1 MDKLVENILSV
12 YGKANRQELEQGR
25 MWYKRAKRQCN
36 ALATEQGLPLRTV
49 VGVVAATSPNLAW
62 SRNVHTARQVVEAF
76 NQGTP
81 PQLIENCSAYP
92 ANRRKAYRVIITPNR
107 SDSIAKVLNGP
118 KITAF
123 FDNIMGGDSV
133 TIDGHARNIAYGE
146 RLALKDKRLSIH
158 KAEYDKL
165 ASAYRKAASLLGVKA
180 SVLQA
185 ITWTTWRRINKIK
198 V

>member
-1 MDKLVENILSV
+1 M
-12 YGKANRQELEQGR
+12 Q
-25 MWYKRAKRQCN
+25 
-36 ALATEQGLPLRTV
+36 
-49 VGVVAATSPNLAW
+49 
-62 SRNVHTARQVVEAF
+62 AF
-76 NQGTP
+76 NQGIP

-92 ANRRKAYRVIITPNR
+92 ANRKKAYKVIIAPNR
-107 SDSIAKVLNGP
+107 SDSITKVLNGP

-123 FDNIMGGDSV
+123 YDNIMGGDSV

-165 ASAYRKAASLLGVKA
+165 ASAYRKAASLLGIKA

-185 ITWTTWRRINKIK
+185 ITWTTWRRINDIK

>member
-1 MDKLVENILSV
+1 MEKLILNILDV
-12 YGKANRQELEQGR
+12 YGKATRQELEQGR
-25 MWYKRAKRQCN
+25 LWYKRAKRQCK
-36 ALATEQGLPLRTV
+36 ALATEQGLPIRTV

-62 SRNVHTARQVVEAF
+62 SRNVYTARQVVQGFIE
-76 NQGTP
+76 GTP
-81 PQLIENCSAYP
+81 PELIENCSAYP
-92 ANRRKAYRVIITPNR
+92 ANRRKGYRVMIAPNR
-107 SDSIAKVLNGP
+107 SDSITKVLNGP

-123 FDNIMGGDSV
+123 YDNIMGGDSV

-146 RLALKDKRLSIH
+146 RLALKDKKLSIT
-158 KAEYDKL
+158 KGEYEKL
-165 ASAYRKAASLLGVKA
+165 SNAYRRAASLLGIKA

>member
-1 MDKLVENILSV
+1 M
-12 YGKANRQELEQGR
+12 
-25 MWYKRAKRQCN
+25 
-36 ALATEQGLPLRTV
+36 
-49 VGVVAATSPNLAW
+49 
-62 SRNVHTARQVVEAF
+62 
-76 NQGTP
+76 
-81 PQLIENCSAYP
+81 
-92 ANRRKAYRVIITPNR
+92 IIAPNR

-123 FDNIMGGDSV
+123 YDNIMGGDSV

-165 ASAYRKAASLLGVKA
+165 VSAYRKAASLLGVKA

-185 ITWTTWRRINKIK
+185 ITWTTWRRINDIK

>member
-12 YGKANRQELEQGR
+12 YGKANRQELEDGR
-25 MWYKRAKRQCN
+25 KWYKRAKRQCK
-36 ALATEQGLPLRTV
+36 ALATEQGLPVRTV

-62 SRNVHTARQVVEAF
+62 SRNVHTARQVV
-76 NQGTP
+76 QGFS
-81 PQLIENCSAYP
+81 QGIDVADIENCSAYP
-92 ANRRKAYRVIITPNR
+92 ANRSKGYKVMATANR
-107 SDSIAKVLNGP
+107 SDSITKVLNGP

-123 FDNIMGGDSV
+123 YDNIMGGDSV
-133 TIDGHARNIAYGE
+133 TIDGHARNIAYAE

-165 ASAYRKAASLLGVKA
+165 ASAYRRAASLLGIKA

-185 ITWTTWRRINKIK
+185 ITWTTWRRINQIK